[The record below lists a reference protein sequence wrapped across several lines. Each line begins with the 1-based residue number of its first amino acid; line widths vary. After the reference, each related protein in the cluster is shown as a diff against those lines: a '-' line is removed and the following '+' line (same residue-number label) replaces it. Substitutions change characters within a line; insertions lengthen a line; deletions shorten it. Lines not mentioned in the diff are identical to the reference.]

1 MSLLLLTILT
11 VLVLT
16 CTANSCMNDEE
27 SPLYCNDDNT
37 NDDIYITK
45 VLGLP
50 YDEVSLVIMVDFQH
64 DFCDKEY
71 GSLVVNGCSDAI
83 EYANELIEHLPD
95 YVTFITTGDAHT
107 HDDHSFASTHGV
119 DPDFVELWTDHC
131 VEGTPGIEL
140 DNRLNIRND
149 TLHFSKT
156 QYSVVTQDMKNYIED
171 NNITH
176 VIIVGVAGEVCV
188 DASIKDFLD
197 MNIEV
202 SFHLPAIGFL
212 DNNNQEIYE
221 KSWLDRGANNLPFF

>member
-1 MSLLLLTILT
+1 MSLLVLIILA

-16 CTANSCMNDEE
+16 CTANSCTNDEE
-27 SPLYCNDDNT
+27 SPLYCDDVSTNDDN
-37 NDDIYITK
+37 IITK

-50 YDEVSLVIMVDFQH
+50 YDKVSLGIMVDFQY
-64 DFCDKEY
+64 DFCNKKN
-71 GSLVVNGCSDAI
+71 GSLFVNGCSDAI
-83 EYANELIEHLPD
+83 EYANELIEYLPD
-95 YVTFITTGDAHT
+95 YVKTVTTGDDHT
-107 HDDHSFASTHGV
+107 HDDPSFASTHEV
-119 DPDFVELWTDHC
+119 DPDFKELWPDHC

-140 DNRLNIRND
+140 DKRLKVRNG
-149 TLHFSKT
+149 TLHFPKT

-221 KSWLDRGANNLPFF
+221 KNWLDRGAINLPFF